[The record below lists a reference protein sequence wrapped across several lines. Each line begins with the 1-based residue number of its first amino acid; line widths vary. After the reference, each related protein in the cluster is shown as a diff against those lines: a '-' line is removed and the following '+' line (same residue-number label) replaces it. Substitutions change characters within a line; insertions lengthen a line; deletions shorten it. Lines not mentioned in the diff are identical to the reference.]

1 MKKYIIGISSIIAL
15 LVIILGLSFVP
26 WKSMGKSQKP
36 IRVVTGLNFY
46 GEVAQKVAGDHGQV
60 ISFIDNASVDPH
72 DYQPNTKQAQ
82 QVAKANVV
90 IENGLGYDSWVNK
103 LVKSSSN
110 RNKIKI
116 IDVASLTGKKDGD
129 NEHIWYAPET
139 VEKLANDLA
148 TQYGKIDPQHAE
160 DYQRNARKYLASLQP
175 LNEEIAKVKRQ
186 VNPNNN
192 RVAVS

>member
-26 WKSMGKSQKP
+26 WKSMGKNQKP

-82 QVAKANVV
+82 QVAKA
-90 IENGLGYDSWVNK
+90 
-103 LVKSSSN
+103 KSF
-110 RNKIKI
+110 R
-116 IDVASLTGKKDGD
+116 A
-129 NEHIWYAPET
+129 
-139 VEKLANDLA
+139 
-148 TQYGKIDPQHAE
+148 
-160 DYQRNARKYLASLQP
+160 
-175 LNEEIAKVKRQ
+175 
-186 VNPNNN
+186 
-192 RVAVS
+192 